1 VPVRK
6 HIASPLHAHRRRT
19 AVLRGALCA
28 NQENI
33 MKTRYTATFAML
45 AGFGLGAVAVQGL
58 HAQAKPPI
66 YYISEIDVTNLEA
79 YTKEYAPL
87 AQASIKAAG
96 GRLLAAGQNVTS
108 FEGAPPT
115 KRVAIQAWDSLE
127 KIQAW
132 RNSAEYKKA
141 REIGDKH
148 AKFRAFAV
156 EGLPQ

>member
-1 VPVRK
+1 VR
-6 HIASPLHAHRRRT
+6 AAHF
-19 AVLRGALCA
+19 ALTR
-28 NQENI
+28 EEI
-33 MKTRYTATFAML
+33 MKTRYAVTFAML

-66 YYISEIDVTNLEA
+66 YYVAEIDVTNIDS
-79 YTKEYAPL
+79 YTKEYAPV
-87 AQASIKAAG
+87 AQASG

-108 FEGAPPT
+108 IEGAPPT
-115 KRVAIQAWDSLE
+115 KRVAIQVWDSME
-127 KIQAW
+127 KIHAW

-148 AKFRAFAV
+148 AKFRAYTV